1 MHKTEYFLSRRLLH
15 SRDNQSTRPIVNL
28 AVVSITICLIIITA
42 AIAITTGYRHTI
54 EQKVIDM
61 GSHIRISNY
70 DMNYTYDP
78 KPISRKEPFF
88 QELRSNKN
96 VAVVQYFSTKVG
108 IIKTEDQVEGVVFKG
123 IDSSF
128 SWGHFQKNIT
138 NGKPIDVSTAEP
150 ASGILLSSAIA
161 QKLQLSI
168 GNVVYAYFVQDPP
181 MQRKFIVEGIYET
194 GLPEYDEKF
203 ILCDL
208 RHIQKL
214 NGWDGQQVG
223 GVEIL
228 INDYSQIDEMGE
240 YVNSHIG
247 YQLKAETIKQI
258 YPAIFQWTALFNTN
272 AAVLLCITILIC
284 AVSLIST
291 FFIIILEQT
300 STIGILKTMGLST
313 PRVRNVFLL
322 IGGRIVLRGM
332 LLGNIIG
339 IAICLAQQYFHFI
352 KLDPTSYYV
361 AYVPIGIPVPLLLLV
376 NLGVLLICLLALLIP
391 SAYISKRIT
400 TISAIRFE

>member
-1 MHKTEYFLSRRLLH
+1 
-15 SRDNQSTRPIVNL
+15 
-28 AVVSITICLIIITA
+28 
-42 AIAITTGYRHTI
+42 
-54 EQKVIDM
+54 M
-61 GSHIRISNY
+61 G
-70 DMNYTYDP
+70 
-78 KPISRKEPFF
+78 
-88 QELRSNKN
+88 
-96 VAVVQYFSTKVG
+96 AFSK
-108 IIKTEDQVEGVVFKG
+108 KYHER
-123 IDSSF
+123 
-128 SWGHFQKNIT
+128 
-138 NGKPIDVSTAEP
+138 EP

-168 GNVVYAYFVQDPP
+168 GNGVYAYFVQDPP

-391 SAYISKRIT
+391 SAYVSKRIT